1 MVGVAKEISEQ
12 ERRRRGPKWTGT
24 IGILNDAEI
33 GQLTD
38 SLHSLIDIEESLFYL
53 IQKSESVEFTRPRTS
68 KQKPVKQHS

>member
-53 IQKSESVEFTRPRTS
+53 I
-68 KQKPVKQHS
+68 